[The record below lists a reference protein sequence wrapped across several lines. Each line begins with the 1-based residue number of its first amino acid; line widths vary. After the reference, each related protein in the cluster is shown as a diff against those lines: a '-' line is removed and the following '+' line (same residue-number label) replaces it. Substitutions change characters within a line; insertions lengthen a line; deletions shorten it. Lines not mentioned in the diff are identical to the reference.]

1 MSAARRSRRKQ
12 DWPRGLYEPRT
23 GYFVWRHPDGRTLP
37 LGRIP
42 LADARNEALAA
53 NAYVAETAPSLVERL
68 TGEDKTLGDVIT
80 AMPEPA
86 NANSAKSAR
95 SLDKRIRKALGDVLC
110 TRLSV
115 RDCSDLIDAAL
126 AEGKARTAEAL
137 RSRLSVLCAKAMAKG
152 WMESNPAE
160 ATERPEVTVQR
171 SRLTLELFQQV
182 YAKAPE
188 VCEWLQPAMRLAIVT
203 GQDRSTICAM
213 ERSHVTDE
221 HLTVWRTK
229 TRDTN
234 QPVDI
239 PLALRLDA
247 LGWSLADLV
256 KPRTGVLS
264 RFLVHHVRPWGNA
277 PAGAAIHVNAL
288 SRAFTEARKLA
299 EVPDVMPDG
308 KGAPTFHEIR
318 SLSKRLYLKQGGV
331 DTKALLGHATDSSA
345 NLYADPRGVE
355 HIRVRVA

>member
-1 MSAARRSRRKQ
+1 VSAARRSRRKQ
-12 DWPRGLYEPRT
+12 DWPRGLYEPRA
-23 GYFVWRHPDGRTLP
+23 GYFVWRHPDGRTFP
-37 LGRIP
+37 LGRIT
-42 LADARNEALAA
+42 LADARNEALGA
-53 NAYVAETAPSLVERL
+53 NAHVAETAPSLVERL
-68 TGEDKTLGDVIT
+68 TGEDKTVADVIA
-80 AMPEPA
+80 AMPTPE

-95 SLDKRIRKALGDVLC
+95 SLDKRIRAKLGDMLC
-110 TRLSV
+110 LRLSV
-115 RDCSDLIDAAL
+115 RDCSDLLDEILED
-126 AEGKARTAEAL
+126 GKARTAEAV
-137 RSRLSVLCAKAMAKG
+137 RSRLVVLCAKAMSKG
-152 WMESNPAE
+152 WMETNPAE
-160 ATERPEVTVQR
+160 ATERPAVTVQR
-171 SRLTLELFQQV
+171 SRLTLELFGQV

-188 VCEWLQPAMRLAIVT
+188 VSEWLQPAMRLAIVT
-203 GQDRSTICAM
+203 GQDRSTIVAM
-213 ERSHVTDE
+213 ERSHVVDD

-288 SRAFTEARKLA
+288 SRAFTTARKLA
-299 EVPDVMPDG
+299 GIPGVMPDG

>member
-1 MSAARRSRRKQ
+1 MSAARRARRKQ
-12 DWPRGLYEPRT
+12 DWPRGLYEPRP
-23 GYFVWRHPDGRTLP
+23 GYFVWRHPDGRTFP
-37 LGRIP
+37 IGRVL

-53 NAYVAETAPSLVERL
+53 NAHVAETAPSLVERL
-68 TGEDKTLGDVIT
+68 TGEDKTIADVIK
-80 AMPEPA
+80 AMPEPE

-95 SLDKRIRKALGDVLC
+95 SLDKRIRAKLGGILA
-110 TRLSV
+110 TRLTV
-115 RDCSDLIDAAL
+115 RDCSDLIDEIR
-126 AEGKARTAEAL
+126 AEGKDRTAEAV

-152 WMESNPAE
+152 WMETNPAE
-160 ATERPEVTVQR
+160 ATERPEVIVQR
-171 SRLTLELFQQV
+171 SRLTLELFRQV
-182 YAKAPE
+182 YEKAPE

-213 ERSHVTDE
+213 ERGHVTDE

-229 TRDTN
+229 TRETN

-239 PLALRLDA
+239 PLALRLDV
-247 LGWSLADLV
+247 LGWTLADLV

-299 EVPDVMPDG
+299 EIPDVMPDG

-318 SLSKRLYLKQGGV
+318 SLSKRLYLQQGGV

-355 HIRVRVA
+355 HIRVRIA

>member
-1 MSAARRSRRKQ
+1 MSAARRSRRKR
-12 DWPRGLYEPRT
+12 DWPRGLYEPRP

-37 LGRIP
+37 LGRVP

-53 NAYVAETAPSLVERL
+53 NAHVAETAPSLVERL

-95 SLDKRIRKALGDVLC
+95 SLDKRIRGKLGDVLC
-110 TRLSV
+110 LRLSV
-115 RDCSDLIDAAL
+115 RDCSDLIDAIR
-126 AEGKARTAEAL
+126 AEGKDRTAEAV
-137 RSRLSVLCAKAMAKG
+137 RSRLAVLCAKAMSKG
-152 WMESNPAE
+152 WMDSNPAE
-160 ATERPEVTVQR
+160 ATERPEVIVNR
-171 SRLTLELFQQV
+171 SRLTLELFQKI
-182 YAKAPE
+182 YAKAPD

-203 GQDRSTICAM
+203 AQDRSTICAM
-213 ERSHVTDE
+213 ERGHVNDE

-229 TRDTN
+229 TRASN

-239 PLALRLDA
+239 PLALRLEVVN
-247 LGWSLADLV
+247 WSLADLV

-299 EVPDVMPDG
+299 EIPDVMPDG

>member
-37 LGRIP
+37 IGRVP

-53 NAYVAETAPSLVERL
+53 NAHVAETAPSLVERL
-68 TGEDKTLGDVIT
+68 TGEDKTFADVI
-80 AMPEPA
+80 AIMPTPE
-86 NANSAKSAR
+86 NANTAKSAR
-95 SLDKRIRKALGDVLC
+95 SLDKRIGARLGATLC
-110 TRLSV
+110 SRLSV
-115 RDCSDLIDAAL
+115 RDCSDLIDEIL
-126 AEGKARTAEAL
+126 EEGKERTAEAV
-137 RSRLSVLCAKAMAKG
+137 RSRLIVLCAKAMSKG
-152 WMESNPAE
+152 WMELNPAE
-160 ATERPEVTVQR
+160 ATECPDVIVRR
-171 SRLTLELFQQV
+171 SRLTLEMFQQV
-182 YAKAPE
+182 YAKAAE
-188 VCEWLQPAMRLAIVT
+188 VNEWLQPAMRLAIVT
-203 GQDRSTICAM
+203 AQDRSTICAM
-213 ERSHVTDE
+213 ERGHVADE

-229 TRDTN
+229 TRQTN

-239 PLALRLDA
+239 PLALRLVVA
-247 LGWSLADLV
+247 GWSLADLV

-277 PAGAAIHVNAL
+277 PAGSAIFVDNL
-288 SRAFTEARKLA
+288 SKAFTEARKLA
-299 EVPDVMPDG
+299 GIPDVMPDA